1 MFMDALKMSLPAEA
15 VLGFVVYMGGA
26 AALFAL
32 YALIYTR
39 LTPYNELRLIREG
52 NTPAAVALAGALV
65 GFAIPVASAV
75 SHSIS
80 LLDFLLWVVIAAV
93 VQLLA
98 FVVVNRCVKGMAER
112 IARQEMA
119 SAILLAAVSI
129 SIGLLNAACMT
140 PAA

>member
-52 NTPAAVALAGALV
+52 NTPAAVALAGALL

-80 LLDFLLWVVIAAV
+80 LLDFLLWALIAAV

>member
-80 LLDFLLWVVIAAV
+80 LLDFLLWAVIAAV

-98 FVVVNRCVKGMAER
+98 FVVVNRYVKGMAER

>member
-52 NTPAAVALAGALV
+52 NTPAAVALAGALL

-75 SHSIS
+75 SHSIP
-80 LLDFLLWVVIAAV
+80 LLDFLLWAVIAAV

>member
-65 GFAIPVASAV
+65 GFAIPVAGAV

-80 LLDFLLWVVIAAV
+80 LLDFLLWAVIAAV

>member
-52 NTPAAVALAGALV
+52 NTPAAVALAGALL

-80 LLDFLLWVVIAAV
+80 LLDFLLWAMIAGV